1 MEKDKHFGCDTNCC
15 VQNLVL
21 LYEGDEFRNYLE
33 HHVANYKFH
42 KRDVSITLQ
51 EIHSSTSSS
60 SNVFDHRSLS
70 KGANL
75 LEHVN
80 GIADATGSSTLP
92 SWDGVVFPAHMTG
105 ALQESNR
112 LWDWNEYLL
121 QQQNSDNFEHDNTGK
136 IEWMDIQPFFRTQA
150 QQVDKKST
158 AGASSSFWWKS
169 SNDRNTDSVTRK
181 TLYAPLDGDVISL
194 YYRKDLFE
202 KYQIQVP
209 RTWDA
214 YRDVAT
220 FFHGK
225 LWGPNNTTLTGS
237 CVARK
242 GTKSSDNGNSMYAYW
257 ASLVLS
263 TITQTKGTSSG
274 FLLDPETVEPI
285 LGDAMEETLRILA
298 DEDKVND
305 NSNNDDLNDL
315 PGPTWR
321 LNEGSCAMTYSWANE
336 LTTTMNDDF
345 KKLNNIG
352 VAQTPGSK
360 LVLNRT
366 SGHLETCTPELC
378 PYGIHYDD
386 IGIVNRPSYS
396 AFGGWAGGVSND
408 STYSKQHDMA
418 DFFSYI
424 SNPVQSLSDVLP
436 NNRSHFVSPYRYSHA
451 TASNWIGAGF
461 DEVTASEYTER
472 IKEVN
477 SENTVSEIR
486 IPPGTAIRKIID
498 QEVYA
503 YLLASN
509 GYENVSLEAFDP
521 FQDAALRSEI
531 TANMDRRIRG
541 VITSLDTQTVIKNY
555 QLSLCSPE
563 GYEDVSMNYID
574 TNYRGTGWAAA
585 ALICFSSIAVILW
598 ILLNRKNPVMQNF
611 QPILLIQSTMGFFF
625 MGATLV
631 LLGFD
636 DSLFS
641 KEILDITCMATPWIY
656 VFGYTVFFSSIYSK
670 IQVCTEIYKNP
681 GIYERM
687 MVRPIDSLK
696 LFCRLF
702 ALNGI
707 ILGLWTHVD
716 PLKWSR
722 IEKTIY
728 GSTFPDGTVESYG
741 TCKSE
746 RFKYP
751 AFAIALFGINLI
763 FSFVAM
769 LQALRCRLLVLD
781 YHEMQWLQLCILPFF
796 EAWIIGGPVIAVL
809 HEQPRAQN
817 VALLIIITWSTIA
830 AAFAIFA
837 PKEWYIRKNS
847 IFANERK
854 PKTPPI
860 SSLAGVRVLKHPKLE
875 SKKHVSNLQNRRDYY
890 NSNNTD
896 LEIHNRVLQERFR
909 LLTEKEKLAV
919 VGGIFAKE
927 INKSQ
932 NVRMQ
937 TTMLEDDESSVYPTV
952 PREDLSD
959 IIEDSTLGVALT
971 HGLCDEVED
980 LNQMI
985 ESDNIRDLQSET
997 MMMAEQFKLNNS
1009 LLESISDLQS
1019 CIRERVGEDLNQM
1032 IESDN
1037 IRGLQSETMMM
1048 AEQFKLNNSLLESI
1062 SDLQPCISERVG
1074 EDLNQMIESDNI
1086 RDLQSETMM
1095 MAEKFK
1101 LNTALLESISDLQPC
1116 ISERVGED
1124 LNQMIESDNIRDLQS
1139 ETMMMAEKFKLNTA
1153 LLESISDLQPCISER
1168 VGDNLKHDGV
1178 HTLDVPNAT
1187 AISTSTAMTGSGSK
1201 SFDMPSDARICPSS
1215 KTNIASAGES
1225 SGGHIP
1231 APKKTCARESEG
1243 YSMQQHAGEP
1253 SSDYRLPLKS
1263 NEDIDANK
1271 VGDSA
1276 SIGVLNPPVPIRH
1289 ECPKTPQTECETI
1302 LSLRSS
1308 MSSTSSSVP
1317 VLVGLDSQL
1326 NTSQS
1331 SNNSKSHSLSFDG
1344 WNPSRRMKILL
1355 ADLSD
1360 STSISSQS
1368 HAESTTDSISSLE
1381 VMAAPSHF
1389 KVPMAKDIE
1398 NLLNH
1403 HGLDAVEVAAEKY
1416 GDGVIDEKNGSRAT
1430 NISTTRQKKR
1440 ELEASRLSFRRS
1452 SRSLSSS

>member
-1 MEKDKHFGCDTNCC
+1 
-15 VQNLVL
+15 
-21 LYEGDEFRNYLE
+21 
-33 HHVANYKFH
+33 
-42 KRDVSITLQ
+42 
-51 EIHSSTSSS
+51 
-60 SNVFDHRSLS
+60 
-70 KGANL
+70 
-75 LEHVN
+75 
-80 GIADATGSSTLP
+80 
-92 SWDGVVFPAHMTG
+92 
-105 ALQESNR
+105 
-112 LWDWNEYLL
+112 
-121 QQQNSDNFEHDNTGK
+121 
-136 IEWMDIQPFFRTQA
+136 
-150 QQVDKKST
+150 
-158 AGASSSFWWKS
+158 
-169 SNDRNTDSVTRK
+169 
-181 TLYAPLDGDVISL
+181 
-194 YYRKDLFE
+194 
-202 KYQIQVP
+202 
-209 RTWDA
+209 
-214 YRDVAT
+214 
-220 FFHGK
+220 
-225 LWGPNNTTLTGS
+225 
-237 CVARK
+237 
-242 GTKSSDNGNSMYAYW
+242 
-257 ASLVLS
+257 
-263 TITQTKGTSSG
+263 
-274 FLLDPETVEPI
+274 
-285 LGDAMEETLRILA
+285 
-298 DEDKVND
+298 
-305 NSNNDDLNDL
+305 
-315 PGPTWR
+315 
-321 LNEGSCAMTYSWANE
+321 
-336 LTTTMNDDF
+336 
-345 KKLNNIG
+345 
-352 VAQTPGSK
+352 
-360 LVLNRT
+360 
-366 SGHLETCTPELC
+366 
-378 PYGIHYDD
+378 
-386 IGIVNRPSYS
+386 
-396 AFGGWAGGVSND
+396 
-408 STYSKQHDMA
+408 
-418 DFFSYI
+418 
-424 SNPVQSLSDVLP
+424 
-436 NNRSHFVSPYRYSHA
+436 
-451 TASNWIGAGF
+451 
-461 DEVTASEYTER
+461 
-472 IKEVN
+472 
-477 SENTVSEIR
+477 
-486 IPPGTAIRKIID
+486 
-498 QEVYA
+498 
-503 YLLASN
+503 
-509 GYENVSLEAFDP
+509 
-521 FQDAALRSEI
+521 
-531 TANMDRRIRG
+531 
-541 VITSLDTQTVIKNY
+541 
-555 QLSLCSPE
+555 
-563 GYEDVSMNYID
+563 
-574 TNYRGTGWAAA
+574 
-585 ALICFSSIAVILW
+585 
-598 ILLNRKNPVMQNF
+598 
-611 QPILLIQSTMGFFF
+611 LLIQSTMGFFF

-631 LLGFD
+631 LLGFY

-937 TTMLEDDESSVYPTV
+937 TTMLEDDESSVYIMLEDDESSVYPTV

-971 HGLCDEVED
+971 HGLCDEV
-980 LNQMI
+980 
-985 ESDNIRDLQSET
+985 
-997 MMMAEQFKLNNS
+997 
-1009 LLESISDLQS
+1009 
-1019 CIRERVGEDLNQM
+1019 
-1032 IESDN
+1032 
-1037 IRGLQSETMMM
+1037 
-1048 AEQFKLNNSLLESI
+1048 
-1062 SDLQPCISERVG
+1062 
-1074 EDLNQMIESDNI
+1074 
-1086 RDLQSETMM
+1086 
-1095 MAEKFK
+1095 
-1101 LNTALLESISDLQPC
+1101 
-1116 ISERVGED
+1116 ED